1 MHPTQPRVALGDHD
15 RREEHA
21 DRRSR
26 RILAPGPPIR
36 RGADLW
42 ADSIMNTVYDGRV
55 NGGIKIIADDSGL
68 ASDVVSDGQL
78 KPRNG

>member
-1 MHPTQPRVALGDHD
+1 
-15 RREEHA
+15 
-21 DRRSR
+21 
-26 RILAPGPPIR
+26 
-36 RGADLW
+36 
-42 ADSIMNTVYDGRV
+42 MNTVYDGRV